1 MATLQKPLEH
11 TVVQEP
17 LVHELLD
24 AEHSAWKAGLSLAC
38 QKSGD
43 ILCPAQHPHN
53 LQRRGCWVVNNE
65 KGVDRKEAHGLVG
78 QIFPPVAHTG
88 MLRKPP
94 ARGQEC
100 LAHLPGG
107 VATVSGDIVQNVI
120 FHRI

>member
-1 MATLQKPLEH
+1 MATLQKPLAH

-24 AEHSAWKAGLSLAC
+24 AGHSAWRAGLSLAC

-53 LQRRGCWVVNNE
+53 LQRRGYRVVNNE

-88 MLRKPP
+88 MLRNKPRHDLLY
-94 ARGQEC
+94 AS
-100 LAHLPGG
+100 A
-107 VATVSGDIVQNVI
+107 S
-120 FHRI
+120 